1 MTKTATDISQKIITL
16 LAEHIGAD
24 EEELSSTDTFQ
35 DKINMSVT
43 DLADFVEKLK
53 VAGFDVSKI
62 DLTEIE
68 SVGDLIENII
78 SQEDLN

>member
-62 DLTEIE
+62 DLTEIK

>member
-1 MTKTATDISQKIITL
+1 MTKTSIDISQKIITL
-16 LAEHIGAD
+16 LAKHTGAD

-35 DKINMSVT
+35 DKINMSVM

-53 VAGFDVSKI
+53 VAGFDTSKL

-68 SVGDLIENII
+68 SVGDLIENIA
-78 SQEDLN
+78 SQEDLS